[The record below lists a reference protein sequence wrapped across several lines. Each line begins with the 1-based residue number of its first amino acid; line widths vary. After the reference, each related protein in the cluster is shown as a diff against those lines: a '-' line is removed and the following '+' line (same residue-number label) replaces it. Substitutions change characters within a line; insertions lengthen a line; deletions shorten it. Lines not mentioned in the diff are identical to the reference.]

1 MALFNKKKNIEQ
13 RSDLI
18 APDNNVVLQS
28 LISGEAMTREKA
40 LSIPAVKSSI
50 EFIANTVSMIPIKL
64 YKEKNGEVDEVIG
77 DTRVKLLNDETR
89 DALDSVQFWKAILE
103 DYYLGKG
110 GFAYINKVGN
120 KVESLNYV
128 QESFI
133 SVLKNTDPIFKEIS
147 YLVNGKEYKPFN
159 FLRFLRNTK
168 DGASGTSI
176 ITESNLILSVAY
188 ESLKFEEQLVKKG
201 GNKKGFLQATKK
213 LSQEVIDA
221 LKVAFKNLY
230 SNNTES
236 VVVLNDGL
244 EFKESSNTSVEMQ
257 LNENKK
263 TNSTE
268 IFELFA
274 LTLDFMQG
282 NVDEKTY
289 NATFKKAVLP
299 MLRMIECSLN
309 RDLLLEK
316 EKRGEEVY
324 FYSFD
329 TREILKGDLKSRYD
343 AYKVAIDAGFK
354 KIDEV
359 RYMENDKAFGINWI
373 NLGLNSVLYDLE
385 TKEIYTPN
393 TGKADMMN
401 VEDIEDDE
409 NDDVKGS
416 DNLES

>member
-1 MALFNKKKNIEQ
+1 M
-13 RSDLI
+13 
-18 APDNNVVLQS
+18 
-28 LISGEAMTREKA
+28 
-40 LSIPAVKSSI
+40 
-50 EFIANTVSMIPIKL
+50 
-64 YKEKNGEVDEVIG
+64 
-77 DTRVKLLNDETR
+77 
-89 DALDSVQFWKAILE
+89 
-103 DYYLGKG
+103 
-110 GFAYINKVGN
+110 
-120 KVESLNYV
+120 
-128 QESFI
+128 
-133 SVLKNTDPIFKEIS
+133 
-147 YLVNGKEYKPFN
+147 
-159 FLRFLRNTK
+159 
-168 DGASGTSI
+168 
-176 ITESNLILSVAY
+176 
-188 ESLKFEEQLVKKG
+188 
-201 GNKKGFLQATKK
+201 QATKK

-343 AYKVAIDAGFK
+343 AYKVAIDTGFK

-359 RYMENDKAFGINWI
+359 RYMENDKAFGIDWI

-401 VEDIEDDE
+401 VEDKEDIEDDE
-409 NDDVKGS
+409 NDDMKGS
-416 DNLES
+416 DNLESWSKGRRSTY